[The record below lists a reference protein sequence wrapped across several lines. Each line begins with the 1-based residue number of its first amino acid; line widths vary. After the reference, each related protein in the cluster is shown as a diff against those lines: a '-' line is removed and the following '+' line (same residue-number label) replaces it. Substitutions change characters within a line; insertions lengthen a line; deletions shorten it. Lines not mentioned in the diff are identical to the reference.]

1 VTPTVEALGFSIH
14 STNSRLFS
22 LFGEWSRSFCAVV
35 DFGRN
40 FIATQ
45 FAARLEV
52 IRTLLHRERDDRNMI
67 AGELRLQHGRMEA
80 PKDPKFL
87 TNPQGIT
94 KAFANNFNGVFADKC
109 EMNKQT
115 YFLDNYLAGTF
126 AQMKVG
132 SILVTLHPL
141 DLGLSQS
148 EANRRRR
155 QHGLA
160 ASSNSSFYE
169 DEKVSLGRAKDVVS
183 WSQYGSK
190 EDVIDVYKYTRVKQ
204 EPSDG
209 KSVFLCCNPLCDKA
223 KLGTP
228 IPATVSVPVAGGERV
243 VMNYCDCNL
252 TSMKLRGREQ
262 VDHTKK

>member
-1 VTPTVEALGFSIH
+1 MLHG
-14 STNSRLFS
+14 
-22 LFGEWSRSFCAVV
+22 
-35 DFGRN
+35 
-40 FIATQ
+40 
-45 FAARLEV
+45 AR
-52 IRTLLHRERDDRNMI
+52 DGRNMI
-67 AGELRLQHGRMEA
+67 AGELRLRHGRMEA
-80 PKDPKFL
+80 PEHREFL

-109 EMNKQT
+109 EMKKQT
-115 YFLDNYLAGTF
+115 YFLDNYVAGTF

-141 DLGLSQS
+141 DLGPSQS
-148 EANRRRR
+148 EANHRRR
-155 QHGLA
+155 QHGLVE
-160 ASSNSSFYE
+160 SFNSSFYE
-169 DEKVSLGRAKDVVS
+169 DEKVSLGMAKDVVS
-183 WSQYGSK
+183 WSQSSK
-190 EDVIDVYKYTRVKQ
+190 DVIFVYKYTRVKQ

-209 KSVFLCCNPLCDKA
+209 ESVFLCCNPLCDKA

-252 TSMKLRGREQ
+252 TFMKLRSRDQ